1 MTSKNTSSSVS
12 IEIPEGLADGLRNYW
27 YPLMVST
34 DLPDDKPIGIRRL
47 GEDLVVWRGSDG
59 KPCLF
64 TGHCPHRC
72 AALSKARLVNGRL
85 ECWYH
90 GLQFDETGQCR
101 RVPVEREDDGPQTR
115 HYKVASYPCEERHE
129 FIWGYIGDVEKF
141 PPPPLQME
149 PEVEGGE
156 YNVSPF
162 DLGYIWEAPWPLVMD
177 NNTDTAHPPFLHR
190 DTASKLI
197 PADFLLDHFTP
208 RNPRI
213 EVVEG
218 DIRPGGTRGR
228 YVKEIVEEDID
239 IQISFLPISHRIDV
253 GLGPEFEGLPMR
265 LIVYI
270 VPVDAERCVF
280 FHHVCVKKDLISDP
294 QEWEKI
300 YTEMVAT
307 SLPQIYAQDVAV
319 TRSQKTTALARSGER
334 LMAQDS
340 LSIQTRRLILEAWKA
355 QQSA

>member
-162 DLGYIWEAPWPLVMD
+162 DLGYIWEAALFGRTAVPAKRLDFVSFHPLALEIQTGQLVLRPYKSLFSGKSIPFRGFAWVAGH
-177 NNTDTAHPPFLHR
+177 NLPPIKYRTEIILR
-190 DTASKLI
+190 QRITLLGGEPI
-197 PADFLLDHFTP
+197 PFERLGA
-208 RNPRI
+208 I
-213 EVVEG
+213 A
-218 DIRPGGTRGR
+218 RGAQM
-228 YVKEIVEEDID
+228 V
-239 IQISFLPISHRIDV
+239 SPLPDA
-253 GLGPEFEGLPMR
+253 
-265 LIVYI
+265 YI
-270 VPVDAERCVF
+270 VP
-280 FHHVCVKKDLISDP
+280 
-294 QEWEKI
+294 
-300 YTEMVAT
+300 
-307 SLPQIYAQDVAV
+307 
-319 TRSQKTTALARSGER
+319 R
-334 LMAQDS
+334 L
-340 LSIQTRRLILEAWKA
+340 
-355 QQSA
+355 